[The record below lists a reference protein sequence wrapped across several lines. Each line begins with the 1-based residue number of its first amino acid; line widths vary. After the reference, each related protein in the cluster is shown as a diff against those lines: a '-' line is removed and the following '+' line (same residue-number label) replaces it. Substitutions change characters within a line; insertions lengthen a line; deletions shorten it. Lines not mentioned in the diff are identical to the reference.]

1 MRRALIAMIVG
12 FVVVAGTDAQAQ
24 TCRGTVS
31 IAHSAR
37 GILGAG
43 TAFSNTAD
51 AYGASVSGGST
62 GWFATGGIQ
71 GLRYSD
77 LAANTWALT
86 GVSGAQ
92 FTEPG
97 NYFAVCPIGIVSY
110 ERTTAIFGQDGVTGY
125 TLTTMGGASVGVTA
139 FQSTM
144 FQIVPTAGLF
154 IASDNAHV
162 SNLEDGTSERETYG
176 LLQVGVGVLIGVRS
190 SITPMLIVP
199 INKEGG
205 ENSFA
210 ISYSF
215 SFGRR

>member
-1 MRRALIAMIVG
+1 MRRALIAMIAG
-12 FVVVAGTDAQAQ
+12 FVVVAGTEAQAQ
-24 TCRGTVS
+24 TCRGTVA
-31 IAHSAR
+31 IAHTAR

-43 TAFSNTAD
+43 TAFSNTVD
-51 AYGASVSGGST
+51 GYGANVSGGST

-77 LAANTWALT
+77 LAAHTWAFT
-86 GVSGAQ
+86 GVGGAQ

-97 NYFAVCPIGIVSY
+97 NYFAVCPIGIVTY
-110 ERTTAIFGQDGVTGY
+110 ERTTPIFAQEGVTGY
-125 TLTTMGGASVGVTA
+125 TLTTMGGASTGVTA

-144 FQIVPTAGLF
+144 FQIVPTAGFF

-162 SNLEDGTSERETYG
+162 TANEEGTSARETYG
-176 LLQVGVGVLIGVRS
+176 VLQFGVGVMIGVRS
-190 SITPMLIVP
+190 SITPMWIVP